1 MSQLVCS
8 KGELFNHLSRA
19 CVSKTSNRGKALAA
33 AEANAKRVLGSKTK
47 TLKQKLAGVL
57 KASAGLGVGALAA
70 YGAYLAS
77 SRRFAQ
83 LAAAAAAATKEATQ
97 TMNAGGPTTK
107 GLLNRVMRLA
117 GKTVSIGAVGGAVYG
132 GVAYAK
138 KRGVTRQN
146 VANAARAGVTRATNA
161 AAKLGKLVKNKVNN
175 LRSRRNAQNKTPV
188 MWNNPLFSFKNKVN
202 NLRSRRNAQNKTPVM
217 WNNPF
222 FSSA

>member
-1 MSQLVCS
+1 MPSTRRRRETSMSQLVCS
-8 KGELFNHLSRA
+8 KGELFNHLSGA

-57 KASAGLGVGALAA
+57 KASAGLGVGALGA

-83 LAAAAAAATKEATQ
+83 LASAAAAATKDATQ

-107 GLLNRVMRLA
+107 GLLDRAMRLA
-117 GKTVSIGAVGGAVYG
+117 GKTAAIGVVGAG

-138 KRGVTRQN
+138 KRGVTGQN
-146 VANAARAGVTRATNA
+146 VANAGREAVTRAANA
-161 AAKLGKLVKNKVNN
+161 AWDLGRLVRKKVNN
-175 LRSRRNAQNKTPV
+175 LKGNRGRKWTA
-188 MWNNPLFSFKNKVN
+188 NPLYGSG
-202 NLRSRRNAQNKTPVM
+202 
-217 WNNPF
+217 
-222 FSSA
+222 SAYI

>member
-8 KGELFNHLSRA
+8 KGELFNHLSGA

-57 KASAGLGVGALAA
+57 KASAGLSIGALGA

-83 LAAAAAAATKEATQ
+83 LAAAAAAATKDATQ

-107 GLLNRVMRLA
+107 GLLKHAMQLVVKTAAIGGVGA
-117 GKTVSIGAVGGAVYG
+117 GAAYG

-138 KRGVTRQN
+138 HRGVTGQN
-146 VANAARAGVTRATNA
+146 VANAGRKAVTRAANA
-161 AAKLGKLVKNKVNN
+161 AVDLGRLVRKKVNN
-175 LRSRRNAQNKTPV
+175 LKGNRGRKWTANPVYDTPK
-188 MWNNPLFSFKNKVN
+188 WTANPLYGSG
-202 NLRSRRNAQNKTPVM
+202 
-217 WNNPF
+217 
-222 FSSA
+222 

>member
-57 KASAGLGVGALAA
+57 KASAGLSIGALGA

-83 LAAAAAAATKEATQ
+83 LAAAAATATRDATQ
-97 TMNAGGPTTK
+97 TVNAGGPTTK
-107 GLLNRVMRLA
+107 GLLKHAMQLVV
-117 GKTVSIGAVGGAVYG
+117 KTAAVGAVGAGAAYG

-138 KRGVTRQN
+138 HRGVTGQN
-146 VANAARAGVTRATNA
+146 VMNAGRVGMTRAANAAANLGRLVRKKVTNTGRTR
-161 AAKLGKLVKNKVNN
+161 VN
-175 LRSRRNAQNKTPV
+175 LHE
-188 MWNNPLFSFKNKVN
+188 MFKN
-202 NLRSRRNAQNKTPVM
+202 TP
-217 WNNPF
+217 F
-222 FSSA
+222 RLGR

>member
-8 KGELFNHLSRA
+8 KGELFNHLSGA

-57 KASAGLGVGALAA
+57 KASAGLSIGALGA

-83 LAAAAAAATKEATQ
+83 LASAAAAATTDATQ

-107 GLLNRVMRLA
+107 GLLKHAMQLVV
-117 GKTVSIGAVGGAVYG
+117 KTAAVGAAGAGAAYG

-138 KRGVTRQN
+138 HRGVTGQN
-146 VANAARAGVTRATNA
+146 VMTAGRAGMTRAANAAVS
-161 AAKLGKLVKNKVNN
+161 LGRLARRKMNN
-175 LRSRRNAQNKTPV
+175 YGNRRSS
-188 MWNNPLFSFKNKVN
+188 MPL
-202 NLRSRRNAQNKTPVM
+202 
-217 WNNPF
+217 
-222 FSSA
+222 